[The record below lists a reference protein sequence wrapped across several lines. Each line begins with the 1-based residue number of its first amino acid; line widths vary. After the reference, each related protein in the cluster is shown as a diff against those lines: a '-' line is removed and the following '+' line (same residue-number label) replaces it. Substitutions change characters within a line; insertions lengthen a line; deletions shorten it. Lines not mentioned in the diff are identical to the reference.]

1 LEPVGVLCHEERPL
15 FRQNGLPD
23 KNDSGEA
30 RAMLRIAVCD
40 DEEMELRHIADLT
53 RSFLS
58 ERGLSAEIREFS
70 HPDTLLS
77 VCDATAFHIYL
88 LDMVMPMLSGLELGQ
103 SIRSEST
110 DAQIIYI
117 TTEAGFALD
126 AYSVNPLHYLL
137 KPVAPQ
143 ALFPALE
150 LAAKKVGFGEE
161 AVIAVKTRE
170 GLRTIR
176 ADAIVCCEYSRHTV
190 GYTLQ
195 NGEKITSLSL
205 SDSFSDHIAPLLRD
219 KRFIRPHAAFAVN
232 MNYVERLD
240 KTGFTMRGG
249 AYVPVSGKQYSAVRN
264 TYLDY
269 RLGAL

>member
-1 LEPVGVLCHEERPL
+1 
-15 FRQNGLPD
+15 
-23 KNDSGEA
+23 
-30 RAMLRIAVCD
+30 MLRIAICD
-40 DEEMELRHIADLT
+40 DEETELWHIADLT
-53 RSFLS
+53 GNFLG
-58 ERGLSAEIREFS
+58 ERGLSAEVREFT

-77 VCDATAFHIYL
+77 ACDATAFHIYM
-88 LDMVMPMLSGLELGQ
+88 LDMVMPMLSGLALGQ
-103 SIRSEST
+103 SIRRKST

-126 AYSVNPLHYLL
+126 AYTVNPLHYLL
-137 KPVAPQ
+137 KPVAEQ
-143 ALFPALE
+143 ALFAALE
-150 LAAKKVGFGEE
+150 LAAEKVGFGEE
-161 AVIAVKTRE
+161 TTITVKTRE
-170 GLRTIR
+170 GLRTIH
-176 ADAIVCCEYSRHTV
+176 ADALVYCEYLRHSV
-190 GYTLQ
+190 IYTLH
-195 NGEKITSLSL
+195 NEEKISSLSL

-249 AYVPVSGKQYSAVRN
+249 AYVPISGKQYTAVRN